1 MATIQPLHAGA
12 KIEGATDSGQYFHYM
27 AEFVG
32 FDSDD
37 VETIKQTKPII
48 EKHLPDIINRF
59 YAHLMAYPPT
69 RKFFLKKDGSVDE
82 PYLELRMRHQ
92 ANFWLRTCDGVFDD
106 EYATYLDYVGRAH
119 TARGAD
125 PRIYI
130 AERYVIGQVGYM
142 SHAIALAITQ
152 ELRHVDEDFETRAL
166 EAWNKLMMVILE
178 LLARA
183 YGNEKEEEDYAA
195 LAPVDTDQVERLAHE
210 AYRLEHDKD
219 KDVPRHAVVV
229 ADVSEFG
236 DQGRKIVQ
244 VEGLSIG
251 VFHHNG
257 HWHALRNTC
266 LHRGGPVCT
275 GMLNGDVI
283 TCPWHGFQYNLMD
296 GHLLTDP
303 SARLD
308 TYPVHLEDDKV
319 ILMMPDKQAEE
330 AAYAP
335 HAGTPPAPRPR
346 GEEEAAP
353 APHTGTPPAPRPR
366 GEEAAPATP
375 APVGAGL
382 KPAPITAPTP
392 PSTTAATTA
401 PAPAPA
407 AAPSAAP
414 AKLQPNEFRV
424 GDIAP
429 NEIGVVQVAGEDV
442 AVYNCGGAF
451 YATST
456 TCTHAFGPLD
466 EGDLQD
472 CVVTCPWHG
481 SRFDVRDGHVVEGP
495 ADEPVQTYKVTVTD
509 GIGRVE
515 NPQA

>member
-1 MATIQPLHAGA
+1 MATLQPLHAGA

-32 FDSDD
+32 FDADD

-69 RKFFLKKDGSVDE
+69 RKFFLKADGSVDE

-119 TARGAD
+119 TSRGAD

-130 AERYVIGQVGYM
+130 AERYVIGHVGFM
-142 SHAIALAITQ
+142 SHAVATAITQ
-152 ELRHVDEDFETRAL
+152 ELRHVDEDFEIRAL

-178 LLARA
+178 VLARA
-183 YGNEKEEEDYAA
+183 YGNEKEAEDYAA
-195 LAPVDTDQVERLAHE
+195 LAPVDAGQVERLAQE

-219 KDVPRHAVVV
+219 TDVPRHAVVV
-229 ADVSEFG
+229 ADANEFG

-257 HWHALRNTC
+257 HWHALRNSC

-275 GMLNGDVI
+275 GMLNGDII

-308 TYPVHLEDDKV
+308 TYPVHVEDGKV
-319 ILMMPDKQAEE
+319 ILMMPDQQAQQ
-330 AAYAP
+330 AAYTPNTA
-335 HAGTPPAPRPR
+335 TPPAPRPAA
-346 GEEEAAP
+346 ETAP
-353 APHTGTPPAPRPR
+353 A
-366 GEEAAPATP
+366 
-375 APVGAGL
+375 
-382 KPAPITAPTP
+382 
-392 PSTTAATTA
+392 TA
-401 PAPAPA
+401 PAPAPVAA
-407 AAPSAAP
+407 AAPAPAAP
-414 AKLQPNEFRV
+414 AAARARLLPNEFRAA
-424 GDIAP
+424 DIAP
-429 NEIGVVQVAGEDV
+429 GEIGVVQVAGEDV
-442 AVYNCGGAF
+442 AVYNCDGTF

-456 TCTHAFGPLD
+456 TCTHAYGPLD

-472 CVVTCPWHG
+472 CIVTCPWHG

-495 ADEPVQTYKVTVTD
+495 AKEPVQTYKVTLTD
-509 GIGRVE
+509 GVGRVE
-515 NPQA
+515 

>member
-1 MATIQPLHAGA
+1 MTAIQPLHAGA

-32 FDSDD
+32 FDEDD
-37 VETIKQTKPII
+37 VETIKQTRPII

-69 RKFFLKKDGSVDE
+69 RKFFLKTDGSIDE

-92 ANFWLRTCDGVFDD
+92 ANFWLRTCEGVFDD

-119 TARGAD
+119 TSRGAD

-183 YGNEKEEEDYAA
+183 YGTEKDSEEYLA
-195 LAPVDTDQVERLAHE
+195 LAQVDTAEVERLAHE

-219 KDVPRHAVVV
+219 KDVPRHPVVV
-229 ADVSEFG
+229 ADISEFG
-236 DQGRKIVQ
+236 SESSRKIVQ

-251 VFHHNG
+251 LFHHNG
-257 HWHALRNTC
+257 HWHALRNSC

-275 GMLNGDVI
+275 GPLNGDII

-296 GHLLTDP
+296 GHLITDP

-308 TYPVHLEDDKV
+308 TYPVHVEDDKV
-319 ILMMPDKQAEE
+319 ILMMPDQQAQQ
-330 AAYAP
+330 AAYA
-335 HAGTPPAPRPR
+335 
-346 GEEEAAP
+346 
-353 APHTGTPPAPRPR
+353 
-366 GEEAAPATP
+366 
-375 APVGAGL
+375 
-382 KPAPITAPTP
+382 
-392 PSTTAATTA
+392 SQ
-401 PAPAPA
+401 PAPA
-407 AAPSAAP
+407 ASAPVGTGAKSAPSTPPPAPTPAAAP
-414 AKLQPNEFRV
+414 AVPAKLAANEFRV
-424 GDIAP
+424 ADIAP
-429 NEIGVVQVAGEDV
+429 DNIGVVQVDGEDV
-442 AVYNCGGAF
+442 AVYNCAGTF

-456 TCTHAFGPLD
+456 TCTHADGPLD

-472 CVVTCPWHG
+472 CIVTCPWHG

-495 ADEPVQTYKVTVTD
+495 AKTPVQTYKVTITD
-509 GIGRVE
+509 GVGHVD
-515 NPQA
+515 NP